1 MIEEVA
7 QLMRQ
12 AARQAI
18 LPRFRALRAED
29 IEEKSPG
36 ETVTAAD
43 REAEALLT
51 AGLLAL
57 LPSAQ
62 VMGEEATSMQA
73 ERRHEAA
80 AASELWVVDPLDGTA
95 NFVAGSPLFAV
106 MVALIRDG
114 ETVMSWMLD
123 PLTDTLAFAQKG
135 AGAYLGGQRVYAPPT
150 PLPLGELRG
159 SIFTRF
165 LPAALRSHIEARAGA
180 LGAVLPGMRCS
191 GHEYPAI
198 AQGQQN
204 FVLFWRT
211 EPWDHAP
218 GALFMCEAGAHV
230 ARPDGSPYRPLDG
243 GQGLLVA
250 DNLQNWN
257 TLAQH
262 LLCPAPD
269 VAA

>member
-1 MIEEVA
+1 MEVKVTE
-7 QLMRQ
+7 LMRQ

-18 LPRFRALRAED
+18 LPRFRLLRAED

-51 AGLLAL
+51 AGLQAL
-57 LPSAQ
+57 LPGAL
-62 VMGEEATSMQA
+62 VMGEEATSMQSQ
-73 ERRHEAA
+73 RRIDAA

-95 NFVAGSPLFAV
+95 NFVAGSPIFAV

-123 PLTDTLAFAQKG
+123 PLTDTLAFAKKG
-135 AGAYLGGQRVYAPPT
+135 AGAYLDGQRVHAPQT
-150 PLPLGELRG
+150 PLALEQLRG
-159 SIFTRF
+159 AIFTRF
-165 LPAALRSHIEARAGA
+165 LPPALKTHIEACQGHLAQ
-180 LGAVLPGMRCS
+180 VLPGMRCS
-191 GHEYPAI
+191 GHEDPAI
-198 AQGQQN
+198 AQGRQN

-218 GALFMCEAGAHV
+218 GALFMAEAGAHV

-250 DNLQNWN
+250 DNLGNWN
-257 TLAQH
+257 LLAQ
-262 LLCPAPD
+262 LLSD
-269 VAA
+269 RTIG

>member
-1 MIEEVA
+1 MIEEEVS

-18 LPRFRALRAED
+18 LPRFRSLRPED

-43 REAEALLT
+43 REAEAFLT
-51 AGLLAL
+51 EGLLAL

-62 VMGEEATSMQA
+62 VLGEEASAVQPD
-73 ERRHEAA
+73 RHAA
-80 AASELWVVDPLDGTA
+80 VARASDLWLVDPLDGTA

-123 PLTDTLAFAQKG
+123 PLTDTLAFAEKG
-135 AGAYLGGQRVYAPPT
+135 AGAYWGGQRIHAPQT
-150 PLPLGELRG
+150 PLPLDQLRG
-159 SIFTRF
+159 AIFTRF
-165 LPAALRSHIEARAGA
+165 LPDGLRSHIEARAGG

-198 AQGQQN
+198 AQGLQN

-218 GALFMCEAGAHV
+218 GALFMAEAGAHV

-250 DNLQNWN
+250 DNLENWN
-257 TLAQH
+257 TLAQ
-262 LLCPAPD
+262 LLLR
-269 VAA
+269 

>member
-1 MIEEVA
+1 MMKEKVTE
-7 QLMRQ
+7 LMRQ

-51 AGLLAL
+51 TGLQAL
-57 LPSAQ
+57 LPGAQ
-62 VMGEEATSMQA
+62 VMGEEATSMQSQ
-73 ERRHEAA
+73 RLVDV

-95 NFVAGSPLFAV
+95 NFVAGSPIFAV

-135 AGAYLGGQRVYAPPT
+135 AGAYLGGQRVCAPQT
-150 PLPLGELRG
+150 PLALEQLRG
-159 SIFTRF
+159 AIFTRF
-165 LPAALRSHIEARAGA
+165 LPPALRTHIETCQGRLAQ
-180 LGAVLPGMRCS
+180 VLPGMRCS

-198 AQGQQN
+198 AQGRQN

-218 GALFMCEAGAHV
+218 GALFMAEAGAHV

-250 DNLQNWN
+250 DNQANWN
-257 TLAQH
+257 LLAQ
-262 LLCPAPD
+262 LLLR
-269 VAA
+269 